1 MVAFRVNMGVDPI
14 DYASS
19 GVDIDAE
26 GKAISSLIGA
36 LGNSVRKSGQKGA
49 PVPLPVASEELSNL
63 VMLGSC
69 WQLMELAQNY
79 R

>member
-36 LGNSVRKSGQKGA
+36 LGNSVRSQ
-49 PVPLPVASEELSNL
+49 VRRVRQFLCLVASEELSNL
-63 VMLGSC
+63 VILGSC